1 MARIKKAL
9 NELGKEGLDAI
20 FLITDANIRYLSG
33 FTGSESFMFLSS
45 KGNFFITDGRYTE
58 QAERECPGFEVIEWK
73 KDFYPLEK
81 ILLELSEK
89 YKLNKIA
96 FEQDHLTYKS
106 YKKLENLFSGVELVP
121 TEGLVEKVRYIKEEE
136 EINNIKKAAE
146 IADQV
151 FDQILTFIKP
161 GLTEKRVAYEL
172 EYYLNRAGSEGAGF
186 PSILVS
192 GVNTSLPHGIP
203 SDKKIEKGD
212 LVTMDFGGR
221 YRGYPSDM
229 TRTIVV
235 GRADPEQRKIY
246 ELVKEAQQIAL
257 DAIKA
262 GVKGNIPDEK
272 ARKVFAREGLEDKF
286 RHGLGHGVGLEI
298 HESPF
303 MGKTCKDTLR
313 EGCVVTVEP
322 GLYIPN
328 WGGVRIEDTV
338 VVRKDGA
345 ERLTK
350 SPKEL
355 VELFTF

>member
-1 MARIKKAL
+1 MSRVKKAL
-9 NELGKEGLDAI
+9 NELKKRELDAI

-33 FTGSESFMFLSS
+33 FTGSESFVLLSS

-58 QAERECPGFEVIEWK
+58 QAENECSEFEVVEWK
-73 KDFYPLEK
+73 RDFNSLEK

-106 YKKLENLFSGVELVP
+106 YKKLEKELCRIKLVP

-136 EINNIKKAAE
+136 EIKNIKKAAE
-146 IADQV
+146 IADQA
-151 FDQILTFIKP
+151 FDKILGFIKP

-172 EYYLNRAGSEGAGF
+172 EYYLNRFGSEGAGF
-186 PSILVS
+186 PTILVS

-203 SDKKIEKGD
+203 SDKRIEKGD
-212 LVTMDFGGR
+212 LVTMDFGGFR
-221 YRGYPSDM
+221 QGYPSDM

-235 GRADPEQRKIY
+235 GRADPEQKRIY
-246 ELVKEAQQIAL
+246 KLVKEAQQIGL

-262 GVKGNIPDEK
+262 GIKGDLPDK
-272 ARKVFAREGLEDKF
+272 KVREIFAREGLEDKF

-298 HESPF
+298 HEPPF

-313 EGCVVTVEP
+313 EGCIVTVEP
-322 GLYIPN
+322 GIYMPN

-338 VVRKDGA
+338 VVTKDGI

-350 SPKEL
+350 SPKDLIEIS
-355 VELFTF
+355 VF